1 MAFAPPQGWANFYV
15 VTGSSAA
22 ALTGLTFVVIAL
34 MADASR
40 VNPHGLRAFVTPTIV
55 HFSSVLGL
63 AAFMCVPR
71 QTLLSAVL
79 GFGGAG
85 MAGLI
90 YVGVITSRI
99 RYNLGDYLPVGEDW
113 IWNVILPTIAY
124 GGLVA
129 MSVVIWRRSDPE
141 LYGVAGASMLLLFIG
156 IHNAWDI
163 AVWMTLKRKD
173 LSARDDSNKEKE
185 PARGDRSLPGA
196 SG

>member
-1 MAFAPPQGWANFYV
+1 MAFAPPAGWANFYV
-15 VTGSSAA
+15 VTGTSAA

-34 MADASR
+34 IAGASR

-55 HFSSVLGL
+55 HFGTVLGL

-79 GFGGAG
+79 GIGGTG

-90 YVGVITSRI
+90 YVGIIASRI
-99 RYNLGDYLPVGEDW
+99 RHSLGDYLPVGEDW
-113 IWNVILPTIAY
+113 IWNVILPSIAY
-124 GGLVA
+124 GGLLA
-129 MSVVIWRRSDPE
+129 MAVVIWRRSDPE

-163 AVWMTLKRKD
+163 AVWMTLSGKD
-173 LSARDDSNKEKE
+173 LSARDDSNKENE
-185 PARGDRSLPGA
+185 RA
-196 SG
+196 SGAASMPREPS

>member
-34 MADASR
+34 MAEASR

-79 GFGGAG
+79 GIGGAG

-90 YVGVITSRI
+90 YVGIITSRI

-124 GGLVA
+124 GGLLA

-163 AVWMTLKRKD
+163 AVWMTLNRKD

-185 PARGDRSLPGA
+185 PASGDRSLPGA
-196 SG
+196 SE